1 MEVSVSKLDN
11 YTAVVIDGKL
21 IEGVED
27 YKIASSADGTTELTI
42 HIKFNANIAKYDIL
56 QQISIERSGEDENR
70 GDTQGDC

>member
-11 YTAVVIDGKL
+11 YTALVIDGKL

-42 HIKFNANIAKYDIL
+42 HIKLNADIAKYDL
-56 QQISIERSGEDENR
+56 QA
-70 GDTQGDC
+70 TPK

>member
-42 HIKFNANIAKYDIL
+42 HIKLNANIAKYDL
-56 QQISIERSGEDENR
+56 QATPNSTHNR
-70 GDTQGDC
+70 TGYP